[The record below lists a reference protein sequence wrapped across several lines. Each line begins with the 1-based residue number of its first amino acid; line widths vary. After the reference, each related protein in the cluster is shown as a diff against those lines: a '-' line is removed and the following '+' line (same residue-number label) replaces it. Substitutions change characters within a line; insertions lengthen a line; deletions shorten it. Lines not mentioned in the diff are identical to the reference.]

1 VPIAK
6 SNMRSPHFSILSW
19 LVSRWKGS
27 LRFRQTTFLSL
38 VILLIMGIGSAVT
51 LYEQSRI
58 MRKATEDRGVA
69 FSRGLALMGA
79 LVVSDKLFRIQEE
92 IDQYS
97 QDPDIMEIDVI
108 DHDNMI
114 VAAKHL
120 ERIGTVLADR
130 EWLAM
135 RGQTEF
141 LAYGH
146 DARGDP
152 SLMIVEPLVVNEEIP
167 ARIRTIFS
175 LAGVRREEWQGVQ
188 RMTLVTLAL
197 IAAGMIGIQ
206 VAQRHIGRVFR
217 GIIGQLQS
225 ALSAL
230 RSAEPGQ
237 SAPVSVHRQGPPVTS
252 VRQIGQGE
260 LEHLTEVVTTSTAL
274 LKRQSQAL
282 RESWGLLQALLD
294 NTTAVIYLKDTD
306 GKYLLINHQYESL
319 FHVSKEQAVGKTDA
333 DLFPPELANAFRSN
347 DLKVLEARRPLEL
360 EEVAL
365 HDGSLRTYLSL
376 KFPLCDVSG
385 QPYAVCGIS
394 TDITERKRAEGAL
407 QALMVSLEEKVKERT
422 AELEMAR
429 DQALMATRHKSEF
442 LANMSHELRTPL
454 NAVIGFSDMLLEKMF
469 GDLNQKQYEYV
480 QDILSSGRHL
490 LALIN
495 DILDL
500 SKVESGRIELEL
512 STFNL
517 PMALENTLTLIRER
531 ASHNGIQ
538 VSIDIDAGVGEYTA
552 DERKVKQILLN
563 LLSNAI
569 KFTPEGG
576 HISVGAT
583 LREGEVEI
591 AVTDTGIGIAPDDH
605 QRIFAEFYQIRSG
618 MRKPEGTGLGLALAK
633 KFVELHGG
641 RIWVKSQVGQG
652 STFTFTLP
660 MRVAVE
666 KPSMAAIEPGAAQ
679 VGRPVALVVEDD
691 AAASKL
697 LSIYLTEAGFSVELA
712 ADGEVGLK
720 RAHDLRPAIITLDI
734 LIPKLDGWD
743 FLARLKTD
751 QTIAAIPVVVVSIL
765 EERGKG
771 FALGASDYLVKP
783 VDREELIG
791 TVQRVVPAG
800 GPDARG
806 ITILAID
813 DDPLVLELMDAMLT
827 PEGFTVLK
835 AGDGREGLRLARL
848 RRPDL
853 IVLDLLM
860 PEVDGFQVVD
870 ELKRDPAT
878 AGIQIIILTSKSL
891 TPQDKDKLNG
901 RIVDLKQKGEFSR
914 AHFVAQLRSVLRA
927 KGASWPAS

>member
-1 VPIAK
+1 
-6 SNMRSPHFSILSW
+6 MRSPHVPILSW
-19 LVSRWKGS
+19 LVSRWQGS

-38 VILLIMGIGSAVT
+38 IILLIMGLGSAVT

-58 MRKATEDRGVA
+58 MRKATEERGVA

-97 QDPDIMEIDVI
+97 QDPDIAEIDVI

-120 ERIGTVLADR
+120 ERIGTVLTDPA
-130 EWLAM
+130 WLAM
-135 RGQTEF
+135 RGQSEF
-141 LAYGH
+141 LAYGY

-175 LAGVRREEWQGVQ
+175 LANVRREEWQGVQ
-188 RMTLVTLAL
+188 RLALVTLAL
-197 IAAGMIGIQ
+197 IAAGMVGIQ
-206 VAQRHIGRVFR
+206 LAQRHIGRVFR
-217 GIIGQLQS
+217 GIIGQLQTALDALAS
-225 ALSAL
+225 AA
-230 RSAEPGQ
+230 PGQ
-237 SAPVSVHRQGPPVTS
+237 RASVSAHRRGPPATS
-252 VRQIGQGE
+252 VRLAGQGE
-260 LEHLTEVVTTSTAL
+260 LEHLTEVVTTGTAL
-274 LKRQSQAL
+274 LERQSQAL
-282 RESWGLLQALLD
+282 RESRELLQAVLD
-294 NTTAVIYLKDTD
+294 NTTAVIYLKDTE
-306 GKYLLINHQYESL
+306 GKYLLINRQYELL
-319 FHVSKEQAVGKTDA
+319 FHVAKEQAVGKTDA
-333 DLFPPELANAFRSN
+333 DLFPPELADAFRSN

-360 EEVAL
+360 EEVAPHDDSL
-365 HDGSLRTYLSL
+365 HTYLSL

-394 TDITERKRAEGAL
+394 TDITERKRTEEAL
-407 QALMVSLEEKVKERT
+407 QALMVSLEEKVKART
-422 AELEMAR
+422 VELEMAR

-517 PMALENTLTLIRER
+517 PMALENALTLIRER
-531 ASHNGIQ
+531 ATHHGIQ
-538 VSIDIDAGVGEYTA
+538 VSIDYDPRLGDYTA

-569 KFTPEGG
+569 KFTPQGG
-576 HISVGAT
+576 RISVGAT
-583 LREGEVEI
+583 LREGGVEI
-591 AVTDTGIGIAPDDH
+591 GVTDTGIGIAPDDH
-605 QRIFAEFYQIRSG
+605 QRIFEEFYQIRSG
-618 MRKPEGTGLGLALAK
+618 SRKPEGTGLGLALAK

-652 STFTFTLP
+652 STFIFTLP
-660 MRVAVE
+660 MRAVVE
-666 KPSMAAIEPGAAQ
+666 KPSMAAVEPVAAQ

-697 LSIYLTEAGFSVELA
+697 LSIYLTEAGFSVEVA
-712 ADGEVGLK
+712 ADGEVGLQ
-720 RAHDLRPAIITLDI
+720 RARYLRPAIITLDI

-743 FLARLKTD
+743 LLARLKTD

-791 TVQRVVPAG
+791 TVQRVVPAA
-800 GPDARG
+800 GPDPHG
-806 ITILAID
+806 MTVLAID

-878 AGIQIIILTSKSL
+878 AGIHIIILTSKTL

-901 RIVDLKQKGEFSR
+901 RIVHLKQKGEFSR
-914 AHFVAQLRSVLRA
+914 ADFVAQLRSVLRA

>member
-1 VPIAK
+1 
-6 SNMRSPHFSILSW
+6 MRSPHFPILSW
-19 LVSRWKGS
+19 LVSRWQGS

-38 VILLIMGIGSAVT
+38 IILLIMGIGSAVT

-58 MRKATEDRGVA
+58 MRKATEDRGLA

-97 QDPDIMEIDVI
+97 QDPDIVEIDVI

-120 ERIGTVLADR
+120 KRIGTVLEDR

-135 RGQTEF
+135 RRQTEF

-152 SLMIVEPLVVNEEIP
+152 RLMIVEPLVVNEEIP

-175 LAGVRREEWQGVQ
+175 LANVRREEWQGIQ

-197 IAAGMIGIQ
+197 IAAGMVGIQ

-225 ALSAL
+225 ALTTL
-230 RSAEPGQ
+230 GSAEPGQ
-237 SAPVSVHRQGPPVTS
+237 RAPVSAQRQGSPATS
-252 VRQIGQGE
+252 ARQVGQGE

-282 RESWGLLQALLD
+282 RESWGLLQAVLD

-306 GKYLLINHQYESL
+306 GKYLLINHQYELL

-333 DLFPPELANAFRSN
+333 DLFPAELADAFRSN

-360 EEVAL
+360 EEVAPHDDSL
-365 HDGSLRTYLSL
+365 HTYLSL
-376 KFPLCDVSG
+376 KFPLCDASG

-394 TDITERKRAEGAL
+394 TDITERKRAEEAL

-469 GDLNQKQYEYV
+469 GDLNQKQHEYV

-517 PMALENTLTLIRER
+517 PMALENALTLIRER
-531 ASHNGIQ
+531 AMHQGIQ
-538 VSIDIDAGVGEYTA
+538 VSIDCDPRLGDYTA

-576 HISVGAT
+576 RISVGAT
-583 LREGEVEI
+583 LREGEVQI
-591 AVTDTGIGIAPDDH
+591 AVTDTGIGIASDDH

-641 RIWVKSQVGQG
+641 KIWVESQVGEG

-660 MRVAVE
+660 IRAAVE
-666 KPSMAAIEPGAAQ
+666 KPSTGVPELRAAQ
-679 VGRPVALVVEDD
+679 AGRPVALVVEDD
-691 AAASKL
+691 TAASKL
-697 LSIYLTEAGFSVELA
+697 LSIYLTEAGFSVEVA
-712 ADGEVGLK
+712 ADGEVGLQ
-720 RAHDLRPAIITLDI
+720 RVHDLRPAIITLDI

-743 FLARLKTD
+743 LLARLKTD
-751 QTIAAIPVVVVSIL
+751 HTIAAIPVVVVSIL

-800 GPDARG
+800 GSDAHG
-806 ITILAID
+806 MTVLAID

-860 PEVDGFQVVD
+860 PGVDGFQVVD
-870 ELKRDPAT
+870 ELKRDPDT

-914 AHFVAQLRSVLRA
+914 ADFVAQLRTVLRA

>member
-1 VPIAK
+1 
-6 SNMRSPHFSILSW
+6 MRSPHFPILSW

-27 LRFRQTTFLSL
+27 LGFRQTTFLSL
-38 VILLIMGIGSAVT
+38 IILLIMGIGSAVT
-51 LYEQSRI
+51 LYEQSRV

-92 IDQYS
+92 INQYS

-175 LAGVRREEWQGVQ
+175 LANVRREEWQAIQ

-197 IAAGMIGIQ
+197 IAAGMVGIQ

-225 ALSAL
+225 ALAAL
-230 RSAEPGQ
+230 GSPEPGQ
-237 SAPVSVHRQGPPVTS
+237 SMSGHSQSPPVTS
-252 VRQIGQGE
+252 LRQAGQGE

-282 RESWGLLQALLD
+282 RESWGLLQAVLD

-306 GKYLLINHQYESL
+306 GKYILINHQYELL

-333 DLFPPELANAFRSN
+333 DLFPLQLANAFRSN
-347 DLKVLEARRPLEL
+347 DLKVLEVRRPLEL
-360 EEVAL
+360 EEVAP
-365 HDGSLRTYLSL
+365 HDGTLHTYLSL
-376 KFPLCDVSG
+376 KFPLCDASG

-394 TDITERKRAEGAL
+394 TDITERKRAEEAL

-469 GDLNQKQYEYV
+469 GDLNQKQDEYV

-500 SKVESGRIELEL
+500 SKVEAGRIELEL

-517 PMALENTLTLIRER
+517 PMALENALTLIRER
-531 ASHNGIQ
+531 ATRHGVE
-538 VSIDIDAGVGEYTA
+538 VSIDIDPGLGDYTA

-576 HISVGAT
+576 RISVGAT
-583 LREGEVEI
+583 LREGGVEI
-591 AVTDTGIGIAPDDH
+591 AVTDTGIGIASDDH

-618 MRKPEGTGLGLALAK
+618 MRKPEGTGLGLALTK

-641 RIWVKSQVGQG
+641 RVWVESQVGQG

-666 KPSMAAIEPGAAQ
+666 KPATAVPEPGAAQ

-691 AAASKL
+691 TAAAKL
-697 LSIYLTEAGFSVELA
+697 LSIYLTEAGFSVEVA
-712 ADGEVGLK
+712 ADGEVGLQ

-743 FLARLKTD
+743 LLARLKTD

-791 TVQRVVPAG
+791 TVQRVVPAA
-800 GPDARG
+800 GPDLRG
-806 ITILAID
+806 MTVLAID

-827 PEGFTVLK
+827 PEGLTVLK

-914 AHFVAQLRSVLRA
+914 ADFVAQLRSVLHA
-927 KGASWPAS
+927 KETSWPAS